1 MPQSTCYRAGQ
12 YHELVSCLEL
22 RTATSLG
29 LLLEA
34 AVGTGHGTVAHTA
47 KPDGLPGSC
56 GRPAV
61 TWPALPVCEV
71 AEPLLCSSLGLLR
84 CTRELLPGTEEE
96 HQPVPGRAELVLWQ
110 LPFPRQTCCLSPRQG
125 PFESPHF
132 PCGDK
137 PVPCWLSVTVLPPCP
152 GQSSESSCGHVPAPS
167 PVGICPTHED
177 KGASD
182 AIGSGLVPALAPSRS
197 RHTRTAFM
205 AGVCQTSR

>member
-1 MPQSTCYRAGQ
+1 MG
-12 YHELVSCLEL
+12 SCLKQQMA
-22 RTATSLG
+22 RAMAPWPHSQ
-29 LLLEA
+29 A
-34 AVGTGHGTVAHTA
+34 RW
-47 KPDGLPGSC
+47 LPGSC
-56 GRPAV
+56 GDLASIARVRGGRAP
-61 TWPALPVCEV
+61 PGQQPGL
-71 AEPLLCSSLGLLR
+71 SLRCCLLR

-96 HQPVPGRAELVLWQ
+96 HQPVPSRAEPALWQ
-110 LPFPRQTCCLSPRQG
+110 LPFLRQTFSASHHGRGPLSP
-125 PFESPHF
+125 PHF

-167 PVGICPTHED
+167 PFGICPLIED

-197 RHTRTAFM
+197 WHTRTAFM

>member
-1 MPQSTCYRAGQ
+1 MISDLGIEASPHAQVPRGAHLPLAGLAPPAGLVLLCPHSSIPSPKLSTGDI
-12 YHELVSCLEL
+12 S
-22 RTATSLG
+22 
-29 LLLEA
+29 
-34 AVGTGHGTVAHTA
+34 
-47 KPDGLPGSC
+47 GSC